1 MMRRDHLALIAYLED
16 REGWTFGHAHGVRM
30 QDCVRWA
37 SGATQVLTGRDPL
50 AEFGG
55 RWSTEAGAARVIRR
69 AGGMAAAIDR
79 VLTPIDPAQAMRGDW
94 GLTANEAVV
103 LFEGDGLVGL
113 DRPSGYV
120 RLPRHAALRAWSV
133 G

>member
-1 MMRRDHLALIAYLED
+1 MMRRDHLALIDYLEA
-16 REGWTFGHAHGVRM
+16 REGWAFGYAPNLRM
-30 QDCVRWA
+30 HDCVRWA
-37 SGATQVLTGRDPL
+37 SGAAGAMTGRDPL

-69 AGGMAAAIDR
+69 AGGLATAIDG

-94 GLTANEAVV
+94 GLTANGAVV

-113 DRPSGYV
+113 DRPNGYV
-120 RLPRHAALRAWSV
+120 RLPRGEAVRAWSI

>member
-1 MMRRDHLALIAYLED
+1 MRRDHLALIDYLEA
-16 REGWTFGHAHGVRM
+16 REAWAFGYAPSLRM
-30 QDCVRWA
+30 HDCVRWA
-37 SGATQVLTGRDPL
+37 AGAAVAMTGRDPL

-69 AGGMAAAIDR
+69 AGGLAAAIDG
-79 VLTPIDPAQAMRGDW
+79 VLTPIEPAQAMRGDW
-94 GLTANEAVV
+94 GLTANGAVV

-113 DRPSGYV
+113 DRPGGYV
-120 RLPRHAALRAWSV
+120 RLPRGEAVRAWSI